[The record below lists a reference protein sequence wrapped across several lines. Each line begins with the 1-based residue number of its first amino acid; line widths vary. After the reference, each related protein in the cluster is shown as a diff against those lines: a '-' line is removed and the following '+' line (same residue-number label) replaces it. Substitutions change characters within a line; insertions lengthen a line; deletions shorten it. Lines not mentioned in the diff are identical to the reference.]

1 MQHRPLL
8 VSSLLQHAE
17 GVFPHATLVGRGSRD
32 DLHRYGW
39 NAAGER
45 ARAVARAAKTWGI
58 QRGDRVATLAGN
70 THRHF
75 ELYYAIPGMGA
86 VLHPV
91 NPRLH
96 DDDLVYTLNQAGDRL
111 LFVNPEF
118 LPVVERLRP
127 RLETV
132 EAVGVLARPDDTV
145 LEGGT
150 TGRFGYEA
158 WIAPYLD
165 PTTRAGDASSGF
177 HWPELDEET
186 PAAICYTSGTTGR
199 PKGVVYSHRTTV
211 LHAMGISL
219 PTGLGVTEDD
229 VVLPVVPMYHVLAW
243 GVPFSAALC
252 GYDLV
257 LPGTELDGAS
267 LSELMRATGTTC
279 VLGVPTVHLRLLDH
293 WNATGR
299 GVPTLRTALS
309 GGAAPSRSMIQAL
322 EAWGVELVHSWGM
335 TETSP
340 VGTMSRLGARE
351 RQATEERRQDRLLRQ
366 GRPLF
371 GVELR
376 VVDEGGA
383 ELPRDGER
391 AGELQ
396 VRGLWTISAY
406 LEEEPGSAVDR
417 EGWLATGDIAVIHP
431 DGSMRIT
438 DRAKDLIKSGGE
450 WISSLALEDAARDH
464 PGIARAAAI
473 AVPHRE
479 WGERPLLLVVAEGD
493 GTLSVEEVRS
503 FLEERV
509 AGFWVPERIL
519 FLKELPLGGT
529 GKVDKD
535 ALRAQYGERTGR

>member
-17 GVFPHATLVGRGSRD
+17 RVFPHATLAARGSRD
-32 DLHRYGW
+32 RLHRYGW
-39 NAAGER
+39 QTAGAR
-45 ARAVARAAKTWGI
+45 ARAAAQAAGTWGI
-58 QRGDRVATLAGN
+58 QQGDRVATLAGN
-70 THRHF
+70 THRHL

-96 DDDLVYTLNQAGDRL
+96 DDDLVHTLNQAGDRL
-111 LFVNPEF
+111 LFVDPGF

-132 EAVGVLARPDDTV
+132 EAVGVLAGDGDRSDEVEFLD
-145 LEGGT
+145 
-150 TGRFGYEA
+150 YEE
-158 WIAPYLD
+158 WIAPYLEPGTPAD
-165 PTTRAGDASSGF
+165 AGPASF
-177 HWPELDEET
+177 RWPELDEDAA
-186 PAAICYTSGTTGR
+186 AAICYTSGTTGR

-219 PTGLGVTEDD
+219 PTGLGVTGND

-257 LPGTELDGAS
+257 LPGSDLEGGA
-267 LSELMRATGTTC
+267 LSEVMRATGVTC

-299 GVPTLRTALS
+299 GVPTLRMALS
-309 GGAAPSRSMIQAL
+309 GGAAPSRSMIAAL

-335 TETSP
+335 TEISP
-340 VGTMSRLGARE
+340 VGTMSRLGARDE
-351 RQATEERRQDRLLRQ
+351 GAPEERRQDRLLRQ

-376 VVDEGGA
+376 VVDQGGA
-383 ELPRDGER
+383 VLPWDGESG
-391 AGELQ
+391 GELQ

-406 LEEEPGSAVDR
+406 LGEAPGSALDSG
-417 EGWLATGDIAVIHP
+417 GWLATGDVAVIHP
-431 DGSMRIT
+431 DGSVRIT

-450 WISSLALEDAARDH
+450 WISSLALEDAACDH

-493 GTLSVEEVRS
+493 VAPSAEEVRS

-519 FLKELPLGGT
+519 FLEELPLGGT

-535 ALRAQYGERTGR
+535 ALRARYGGGVQP

>member
-1 MQHRPLL
+1 
-8 VSSLLQHAE
+8 
-17 GVFPHATLVGRGSRD
+17 
-32 DLHRYGW
+32 
-39 NAAGER
+39 
-45 ARAVARAAKTWGI
+45 
-58 QRGDRVATLAGN
+58 
-70 THRHF
+70 
-75 ELYYAIPGMGA
+75 
-86 VLHPV
+86 
-91 NPRLH
+91 
-96 DDDLVYTLNQAGDRL
+96 
-111 LFVNPEF
+111 
-118 LPVVERLRP
+118 
-127 RLETV
+127 
-132 EAVGVLARPDDTV
+132 
-145 LEGGT
+145 
-150 TGRFGYEA
+150 
-158 WIAPYLD
+158 
-165 PTTRAGDASSGF
+165 
-177 HWPELDEET
+177 
-186 PAAICYTSGTTGR
+186 
-199 PKGVVYSHRTTV
+199 
-211 LHAMGISL
+211 
-219 PTGLGVTEDD
+219 
-229 VVLPVVPMYHVLAW
+229 
-243 GVPFSAALC
+243 
-252 GYDLV
+252 
-257 LPGTELDGAS
+257 
-267 LSELMRATGTTC
+267 
-279 VLGVPTVHLRLLDH
+279 
-293 WNATGR
+293 
-299 GVPTLRTALS
+299 
-309 GGAAPSRSMIQAL
+309 
-322 EAWGVELVHSWGM
+322 M

-340 VGTMSRLGARE
+340 VGPMSRLGARE

-417 EGWLATGDIAVIHP
+417 AGWLATGDIAVIHP